1 MHQRFAVLDNLSTLI
16 ALVSNNGQVV
26 YSNSALEVALVSSHR
41 LIVGTPLAQ
50 YFQDATAFQNALQAA
65 NLQQLGTLS
74 FDAVLIDSFD
84 KALSVY
90 VSASQ
95 PEPNAEIWIEMHP
108 QDAQAKQEREQRLSD
123 QAQANK
129 ELVRNLAHEIKN
141 PLGGIRGAAQLLEMD
156 LPSPDLKE
164 YTQVI
169 IHESDRLQ
177 SLVDRLL
184 APHRQAKIVSDVNIH
199 EVCER
204 VRSVVLA
211 QYPKG
216 LQIKRDYDV
225 SIPELRADKEQLIQ
239 VVLNIAQ
246 NACQAMGTLIE
257 NAQAQLI
264 LKTRI
269 VNQVTLERHRYKLAL
284 ELHIIDNGPGI
295 EESIKD
301 TLFFPLVSGR
311 DGGSGLGLT
320 IAQTFVVQ
328 HGGQIECSS
337 VPGKTDFKILL
348 PLP

>member
-129 ELVRNLAHEIKN
+129 EFTFLKFFLFNNIK
-141 PLGGIRGAAQLLEMD
+141 
-156 LPSPDLKE
+156 SK
-164 YTQVI
+164 
-169 IHESDRLQ
+169 S
-177 SLVDRLL
+177 SLL
-184 APHRQAKIVSDVNIH
+184 AASLK
-199 EVCER
+199 
-204 VRSVVLA
+204 
-211 QYPKG
+211 
-216 LQIKRDYDV
+216 LQK
-225 SIPELRADKEQLIQ
+225 QF
-239 VVLNIAQ
+239 
-246 NACQAMGTLIE
+246 
-257 NAQAQLI
+257 
-264 LKTRI
+264 
-269 VNQVTLERHRYKLAL
+269 KL
-284 ELHIIDNGPGI
+284 
-295 EESIKD
+295 SK
-301 TLFFPLVSGR
+301 
-311 DGGSGLGLT
+311 
-320 IAQTFVVQ
+320 
-328 HGGQIECSS
+328 
-337 VPGKTDFKILL
+337 
-348 PLP
+348 

>member
-108 QDAQAKQEREQRLSD
+108 QDAQVKQEREQRLSD

-184 APHRQAKIVSDVNIH
+184 APHRQAKIGKIRTRKTTATVAPIKASK
-199 EVCER
+199 
-204 VRSVVLA
+204 RSRN
-211 QYPKG
+211 P
-216 LQIKRDYDV
+216 
-225 SIPELRADKEQLIQ
+225 P
-239 VVLNIAQ
+239 
-246 NACQAMGTLIE
+246 
-257 NAQAQLI
+257 
-264 LKTRI
+264 
-269 VNQVTLERHRYKLAL
+269 
-284 ELHIIDNGPGI
+284 
-295 EESIKD
+295 
-301 TLFFPLVSGR
+301 
-311 DGGSGLGLT
+311 
-320 IAQTFVVQ
+320 
-328 HGGQIECSS
+328 
-337 VPGKTDFKILL
+337 
-348 PLP
+348 